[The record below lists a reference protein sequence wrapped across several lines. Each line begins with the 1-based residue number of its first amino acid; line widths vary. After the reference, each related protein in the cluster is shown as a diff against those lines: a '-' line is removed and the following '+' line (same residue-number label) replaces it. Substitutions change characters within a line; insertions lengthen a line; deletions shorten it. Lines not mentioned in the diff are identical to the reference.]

1 MKPIPSCSSSPSLI
15 TFFYKAHRN
24 NELSL
29 SVRSYYNKTQRIVQK
44 NVKISNKNGETTM
57 TYIQK
62 GTKQFTLT
70 NLALFAAGFITF
82 ANLYITQPLLPQ
94 FAKDFNVSPAVA
106 SLSLSVTT
114 VMLAFSLLLF
124 GSLSEAW
131 GRKKLMTIS
140 IFLASVLTI
149 ALAFSPSFE
158 VLLLLR
164 VVQGFVFAGVPAI
177 AMAYLGEEM
186 DPSSLGAAMGLYIS
200 GNALGGLAGR
210 VIMGTVTDLFNW
222 QIGMIFIGLLSLV
235 ISAYFVWALPTS
247 KHFTPR
253 PLQLRALTKSLF
265 QHTKD
270 PGLLCLFGIGFLLMG
285 GFVTLYNYISFKL
298 LGAPYNLSATV
309 VGWIFIVYLVGT
321 FSSAW
326 FGSLS
331 DRFGRQRVLY
341 AGILIMLCGAIFTV
355 PVSLWM
361 KGIGIT
367 VFTFGFF
374 GAHSIAS
381 GWVSH
386 RAKKDKAQASSLYL
400 FSYYFGSSIGG
411 TSGGFFWVHYGWNG
425 IIAFISFFLIISLSL
440 AFTLSLLNHKAT
452 IHKEVHI

>member
-1 MKPIPSCSSSPSLI
+1 
-15 TFFYKAHRN
+15 
-24 NELSL
+24 
-29 SVRSYYNKTQRIVQK
+29 
-44 NVKISNKNGETTM
+44 M

-94 FAKDFNVSPAVA
+94 FAKDFNVTPAIA

-140 IFLASVLTI
+140 IFLASFLTI

-210 VIMGTVTDLFNW
+210 VV
-222 QIGMIFIGLLSLV
+222 
-235 ISAYFVWALPTS
+235 SA
-247 KHFTPR
+247 
-253 PLQLRALTKSLF
+253 
-265 QHTKD
+265 
-270 PGLLCLFGIGFLLMG
+270 
-285 GFVTLYNYISFKL
+285 
-298 LGAPYNLSATV
+298 
-309 VGWIFIVYLVGT
+309 
-321 FSSAW
+321 
-326 FGSLS
+326 
-331 DRFGRQRVLY
+331 
-341 AGILIMLCGAIFTV
+341 
-355 PVSLWM
+355 
-361 KGIGIT
+361 
-367 VFTFGFF
+367 
-374 GAHSIAS
+374 
-381 GWVSH
+381 
-386 RAKKDKAQASSLYL
+386 
-400 FSYYFGSSIGG
+400 
-411 TSGGFFWVHYGWNG
+411 
-425 IIAFISFFLIISLSL
+425 
-440 AFTLSLLNHKAT
+440 
-452 IHKEVHI
+452 